1 MNLTKFLAFSLAL
14 KEIRLVLSKMLWV
27 YDMELVNKDLD
38 IDRDSTSYFLWSKPE
53 IWVRFARRRGVR
65 VPILDS
71 E

>member
-1 MNLTKFLAFSLAL
+1 LAFGLAL
-14 KEIRLVLSKMLWV
+14 KEIRLELSKMLWV

-38 IDRDSTSYFLWSKPE
+38 PDRDSASYVLWSKPE
-53 IWVRFARRRGVR
+53 IWVRFAPRGGVQ